1 MVRLASMLALA
12 LATSRGVPPAP
23 DAPQQP
29 ERPPGAA
36 ELDAD
41 ASKASLRRLAANGTW
56 LRRMVSAMRLERV
69 GAAESGEFLA
79 ALAVDTDP
87 RVRSAA
93 ILAMARTG
101 AEPIARLAATEED
114 PRVVRT
120 MLRCGWQVDAERV
133 ERGARALARS
143 QDNSERLL
151 AVELLGALEVQGRSS
166 AKLGDFAKD
175 TLCSV
180 IARLDRDDGGALS
193 PRIAALTGARDS
205 RQDWKWRLWLDRNRA
220 SLRIDGVTT
229 ARKAAPGEENPVAKL
244 DDAAFVRFTS
254 ALDTLFSKPIDLGV
268 AIDCTGSMAGE
279 IAQAQA
285 GVDDLMRFVNAVA
298 GGMRVGVVGYR
309 DEQDDF
315 ETLGWDFTGDPAV
328 ARERLWKLSAEGG
341 GDEPELVQ
349 EALKVAYGRFAWR
362 PESQQVMVLIGDA
375 PPTPGWGTRCAEM
388 SRAAR
393 ARGIVTYVLS
403 ARDERKPDE
412 VKHFP
417 EIARAGGGRVI
428 RLTDRSDLVAE
439 LAGLALSDTW
449 HDQMVAVF
457 ERYLLLCR

>member
-1 MVRLASMLALA
+1 MPRTAFHVAVALA
-12 LATSRGVPPAP
+12 CVACLAGAADPPPAT
-23 DAPQQP
+23 

-41 ASKASLRRLAANGTW
+41 ASSASLRRMAGHGTW
-56 LRRMVSAMRLERV
+56 LRRMVSAMRLERP
-69 GAAESGEFLA
+69 GTEESREFLA
-79 ALAVDTDP
+79 ALAVDADP

-101 AEPIARLAATEED
+101 AEPIARLMDTEED

-120 MLRCGWQVDAERV
+120 MLRCGWQVEADRV

-151 AVELLGALEVQGRSS
+151 AVELVGALEAQGRSS
-166 AKLGDFAKD
+166 ARLGDFAKD

-220 SLRIDGVTT
+220 SLRIDGVTP
-229 ARKAAPGEENPVAKL
+229 ARRIAAGEENPVAKL
-244 DDAAFVRFTS
+244 DDAAFVRFSS

-285 GVDDLMRFVNAVA
+285 GVDDLMRFVNAVT
-298 GGMRVGVVGYR
+298 GGMRVGIVGYR

-315 ETLGWDFTGDPAV
+315 ETLGWDFTADPSV

-349 EALKVAYGRFAWR
+349 EALKVAYGRFTWR
-362 PESQQVMVLIGDA
+362 PEAQQVMVLVGDA
-375 PPTPGWGTRCAEM
+375 PPTPGWGSRCVEM

-393 ARGIVTYVLS
+393 ARGIVTYALS

-428 RLTDRSDLVAE
+428 RLTERGDLVAE